1 VINVCQPGKDLA
13 CAGYVLYSS
22 STVLVLTIGQGV
34 WGFTLDPLVGEFVL
48 THRCVRKTHRHAFW
62 CAYIHVSM
70 GSDRQR
76 SRRAGAQQ
84 HRVL

>member
-1 VINVCQPGKDLA
+1 MINVCQPGKDLV

-48 THRCVRKTHRHAFW
+48 THR
-62 CAYIHVSM
+62 
-70 GSDRQR
+70 
-76 SRRAGAQQ
+76 
-84 HRVL
+84 